1 MRSGST
7 MLRLILDSHPS
18 IAIGPETGFMG
29 AVAATKRIPSFKAG
43 AGWYE
48 RLNWTEQEIDVRL
61 REFYDG
67 IFARY
72 AAQQGK
78 ARWGEK
84 TPFHTVHMEEMGTLF
99 PTAVFV
105 GIVRHPG
112 AVASSLQR
120 NFHYSFAEAVSYWQS
135 TNLRLVESAARLG
148 DRAVLCRYEDLVRRP
163 EPVLREVVSFMG
175 EPWCPVLLE
184 HHTAQAAKG
193 APRVTD
199 GSTVTRDPI
208 DSGRVDDWGTTITPD
223 ERRALDGVAGLASFL
238 GYETASA
245 ASASPLPGT
254 LPGEVTARGTGIAAR
269 TASLERP
276 EDDDPQSPFID
287 ADREELVQRL
297 LRAEAALR
305 RTRSRRAVR
314 LADTLRRAQQQ
325 RSWSDLRAAWSLLR
339 RSTPSH

>member
-29 AVAATKRIPSFKAG
+29 AVAATKRIPNFKAG

-48 RLNWTEQEIDVRL
+48 RLNWTEQEIDARL
-61 REFYDG
+61 RDFYDG

-84 TPFHTVHMEEMGTLF
+84 TPFHTTHMEEMATLF

-120 NFHYSFAEAVSYWQS
+120 NFHYSFPEAVSYWRT
-135 TNLRLVESAARLG
+135 TNLRLVDSAALLG
-148 DRAVLCRYEDLVRRP
+148 DRALLCRYEDLVRSP
-163 EPVLREVVSFMG
+163 EPVLRELVSFLG
-175 EPWCPVLLE
+175 EPWSPVLLE

-199 GSTVTRDPI
+199 GSTVTREPI
-208 DSGRVDDWGTTITPD
+208 DSARAEDWVAAVTPD
-223 ERRALDGVAGLASFL
+223 EIDALDAAAALAGFL
-238 GYETASA
+238 GYGTASA
-245 ASASPLPGT
+245 VETSSLPGAA
-254 LPGEVTARGTGIAAR
+254 PGAVTARGTGIAAR
-269 TASLERP
+269 RAALGGP
-276 EDDDPQSPFID
+276 VDVAPPKPVID
-287 ADREELVQRL
+287 ADREELVERL

-339 RSTPSH
+339 RGTPSR